1 MVQKGESKRRGRP
14 RSYDPEQALQQIM
27 EAFWKTGYSGTS
39 LDDLSD
45 ATGLNRPS
53 LYAAFGDKRAT
64 YLKALAHYQ
73 QLAAGPIGAAL
84 SSGDP
89 LCDVLMRVYRA
100 MLCLYFSPEGE
111 PRGCFVIGTATTEA
125 LEEPE
130 IRAVL
135 MSGLRQLDASFASC
149 IEAARQCGEISA
161 NSSTA
166 ALAALASATLY
177 SLAIRARAGASR
189 DELEE
194 LAQGATAVIC
204 GRHTIKP
211 ASLSCE
217 TGR

>member
-1 MVQKGESKRRGRP
+1 MVQKEEAKRRGRP
-14 RSYDPEQALQQIM
+14 RSYDPEEALQQIM

-39 LDDLSD
+39 LDDLSA

-53 LYAAFGDKRAT
+53 LYAAFGDKRAI
-64 YLKALAHYQ
+64 YLKALAHYR
-73 QLAAGPIGAAL
+73 QLASGPIGEAL
-84 SSGDP
+84 SSGGP

-100 MLCLYFSPEGE
+100 MLSLYFSAEGE

-130 IRAVL
+130 IQAVL
-135 MSGLRQLDASFASC
+135 MKGLQELDAGFASC
-149 IEAARQCGEISA
+149 IEAARRRGEISA
-161 NSSTA
+161 DSSTA
-166 ALAALASATLY
+166 ALAVLASATLY

-204 GRHTIKP
+204 GKCPSTP
-211 ASLSCE
+211 A
-217 TGR
+217 GAP